1 MNDSTVF
8 NDDDVFFDKK
18 LGEFD
23 TDSPLAAAPE
33 EVVPTEVR
41 YADSASTADTAANNA
56 AYNTANS
63 GVDNYA
69 AANSEAH
76 DPADNADAN
85 TAGDASASD
94 SSTASSQETAPSDD
108 KTAEEASKADVSCSE
123 TSSAQIEMVLSAVK
137 NISDKTDSFSG
148 QISNIS
154 AELSS
159 VKAQVTRLAAY
170 DTAVETLKR
179 SLAANQT
186 SETNLYKEVEKY
198 KKGTYFTNI
207 KPFLMFMI
215 ELLCD
220 LKKTKAEY
228 TDDSEAFI
236 KENSESVYNDICLML
251 DYYIENVEKQLG
263 IQGVTIYSY
272 ECGSAYVSRYQQI
285 AKAVPTDDPELNG
298 TVAKIYCDCY
308 MYEDKVLK
316 PARVH
321 VYKLS

>member
-18 LGEFD
+18 LGESD
-23 TDSPLAAAPE
+23 TDSPLAAATE
-33 EVVPTEVR
+33 EVVPTAVQ
-41 YADSASTADTAANNA
+41 YADSAPAADTEDNNA
-56 AYNTANS
+56 AYNTANG
-63 GVDNYA
+63 GVNNYA

-85 TAGDASASD
+85 TVGGASASD
-94 SSTASSQETAPSDD
+94 ISTASSQETAPSDD
-108 KTAEEASKADVSCSE
+108 KTAEEASKTDVSCSE

-272 ECGSAYVSRYQQI
+272 ECGSAYVPHNQQI